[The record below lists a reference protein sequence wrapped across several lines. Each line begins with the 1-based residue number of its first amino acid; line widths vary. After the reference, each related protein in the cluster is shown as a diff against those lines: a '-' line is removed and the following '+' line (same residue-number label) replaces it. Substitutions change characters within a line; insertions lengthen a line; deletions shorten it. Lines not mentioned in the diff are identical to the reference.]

1 MADSVRLDKFVWAIR
16 LYKTRSEATEAC
28 NGNKVQL
35 NGNSAKAHKMVKI
48 GDVISVR
55 KGPALLSYKVLQL
68 AEQRMGAQLV
78 PNFAENLTPGS
89 ELDKLHAPHES
100 FFIRRDRGA
109 GRPTKKDRREMDAL
123 RGELDANLF
132 SPHSPAGVTVRDG
145 DDWGGDGDDG
155 DWDGDGRDWEG
166 DERDWDWYEDDGD
179 GEGRDRDEDDGDG
192 EGRDRDEDR
201 GDREIRLPDFSFDEQ
216 D

>member
-1 MADSVRLDKFVWAIR
+1 MADSTRLDKFVWAIR

-78 PNFAENLTPGS
+78 PNFAENLTPQS
-89 ELDKLHAPHES
+89 ELDKMHAPHES
-100 FFIRRDRGA
+100 FFIKRDRGT

-123 RGELDANLF
+123 WGELDAAILSQAAAANF
-132 SPHSPAGVTVRDG
+132 TV
-145 DDWGGDGDDG
+145 
-155 DWDGDGRDWEG
+155 E
-166 DERDWDWYEDDGD
+166 
-179 GEGRDRDEDDGDG
+179 DEDDD
-192 EGRDRDEDR
+192 DDE
-201 GDREIRLPDFSFDEQ
+201 ITLPDFSFDDE